1 MARTPAFVLG
11 AVCTLWA
18 TVVSALGLGDIT
30 LHSALNQTFNAEIQ
44 LLRIRDLGNDEM
56 IPRLASAEDFERI
69 GVERFFFLTSLNFDI
84 ERVGNDA
91 IVRIS
96 SREPVTEPYLNFL
109 VEVIWPSGR
118 LLKEYTVLLDP
129 PVFTKD
135 EGVAPVSPGRA
146 MVAPDRGVGLVVRED
161 VEIPLPAEDVER
173 PAALPAYTKEERFA
187 GETYGMTDRD
197 DTMWS
202 IALMTRPSRDVSVQQ
217 TMLAFVRMNP
227 EAFIGNNVNLVKAGF
242 VLRVPTEDEIRQ
254 LSQREAVA
262 AVMRHNAL
270 WESYRIG
277 EGIEPIDASEPSM
290 SRTYAETGRDEGE
303 LRLVSSADAGAEAAT
318 GASDVTRGASA
329 TRDMSMAELT
339 ATEEE
344 RDRVAREN
352 DELRESQRMLESQNE
367 NVRRQLQIKDEQLAQ
382 LQQQLQQVREQMAE
396 VQQQPPPA
404 QPTTPTVTTPVPEPA
419 APESSG
425 PFAFVLNNIVL
436 VGGALALVIVLFV
449 ALRVYSARREAV
461 EFDDVSFEEAL
472 PDEFDVFDSAEQ
484 PAVAA
489 PGERSEQFLDLAEEE
504 EPESVDV
511 AEPDFA
517 FDDDDE
523 LEIGDQTL
531 QTSDVVSEADIYIA
545 YGRFPQAISFL
556 QSALESEPQRSDVRL
571 KLMEVYVETKDLEGF
586 SEQSKAL
593 LSQAEGDEAV
603 MRRARQLQAQIPG
616 ADAIPASGLDEDLD
630 LSDTLVGVDEI
641 ADAAREAVEE
651 SDEDRASSLDLDL
664 NLDDADLADS
674 DAQPGEPSLD
684 FDLDLESDDEEA
696 DAADSLDLE
705 LDLEE
710 DSERSP
716 TLHDLEIA
724 LQADELDL
732 ELDLDEDAFT
742 PAATGEH
749 PAVDLTSPPEE
760 SAADEDFDDLELEPF
775 EDDDEGADAEAPAV
789 ELLGIGNETQEFD
802 LSDLA
807 DQDAVLEDDVS
818 EDVEEIELSLEGDL
832 DEEIVLSLEDDSDVE
847 PSPDEVSEPAVPS
860 MPADLPEPALPTQEF
875 DLAELDLDAGGGG
888 DIDDD
893 VELLLSD
900 AEDETS
906 TKLSLARAYIDMGDS
921 DGARDI
927 LNEVVEEGSEEQQKE
942 ANELLSQL
950 M

>member
-30 LHSALNQTFNAEIQ
+30 LHSALNQNFNAEIQ
-44 LLRIRDLGNDEM
+44 LFRVRDLGNNEM
-56 IPRLASAEDFERI
+56 IPRLASAQDFERI
-69 GVERFFFLTSLNFDI
+69 GIERFFFLTSLKFDI
-84 ERVGNDA
+84 EGSGNDA

-109 VEVIWPSGR
+109 VEIIWPSGR

-146 MVAPDRGVGLVVRED
+146 MAAPDRGVGLVVREE
-161 VEIPLPAEDVER
+161 VEIPLPVEDVER
-173 PAALPAYTKEERFA
+173 PAPLPAYTKEERFT

-202 IALMTRPSRDVSVQQ
+202 IALMTRPSGDVSVQQ
-217 TMLAFVRMNP
+217 TMLAFVRLNP

-254 LSQREAVA
+254 LSQHEAVA

-339 ATEEE
+339 AAEEE

-352 DELRESQRMLESQNE
+352 DELRESRRMLESQNE
-367 NVRRQLQIKDEQLAQ
+367 NVRRQLQIKNEQLAQ
-382 LQQQLQQVREQMAE
+382 LQQQLAQVREQLEE
-396 VQQQPPPA
+396 VQA

-419 APESSG
+419 AAAPSG
-425 PFAFVLNNIVL
+425 PFAFVMNNIVL

-449 ALRVYSARREAV
+449 ALRVYSARREAA
-461 EFDDVSFEEAL
+461 EFDDVSFEDAL

-484 PAVAA
+484 PAVAE
-489 PGERSEQFLDLAEEE
+489 PSEQFLDLAEEE
-504 EPESVDV
+504 EEPE
-511 AEPDFA
+511 AEEAAELDFS
-517 FDDDDE
+517 FDEAE
-523 LEIGDQTL
+523 LEVGDQTL

-556 QSALESEPQRSDVRL
+556 QSALESEPERSDVRL

-586 SEQSKAL
+586 IEQSTAL

-616 ADAIPASGLDEDLD
+616 ADAIPTSRLDEDLD

-641 ADAAREAVEE
+641 ADAAREAIDE
-651 SDEDRASSLDLDL
+651 SDDDRASSLDLDL

-674 DAQPGEPSLD
+674 DAKPGEPSLD
-684 FDLDLESDDEEA
+684 FDLDLESDDEKP

-724 LQADELDL
+724 PQADELDL
-732 ELDLDEDAFT
+732 ELDIDLDEDAFT
-742 PAATGEH
+742 PAVTGEH
-749 PAVDLTSPPEE
+749 PAADLTPPEE
-760 SAADEDFDDLELEPF
+760 SAADEELADLELEPF
-775 EDDDEGADAEAPAV
+775 GDDDEGADAEAPA
-789 ELLGIGNETQEFD
+789 EKLLGIGNETQEFD
-802 LSDLA
+802 LSDLT
-807 DQDAVLEDDVS
+807 DQAAVLEDDIS
-818 EDVEEIELSLEGDL
+818 EDVDEEIELSVEEDSDAELSL
-832 DEEIVLSLEDDSDVE
+832 DEVPE
-847 PSPDEVSEPAVPS
+847 PPVPS
-860 MPADLPEPALPTQEF
+860 MPADVPEPASPTEEF

-888 DIDDD
+888 DIADE

-950 M
+950 T